1 MKSNMENTGKKLKF
15 SIGEVTYGSTTGVY
29 RNIAVDGR
37 EVATFC
43 NEDDATLFA
52 DALSTIQKFGL
63 MPSELIDK
71 VEKLQ
76 AFKDYVHD
84 RLDKMD
90 VEKDPESIHKEAG
103 CRIGGRLDILQQQ
116 RDELLELLA
125 HMRPIYKEDSDLF
138 YKYENKKDELI
149 YKNKRT

>member
-1 MKSNMENTGKKLKF
+1 MENTGKKLKF

-43 NEDDATLFA
+43 NEDDSTLFA
-52 DALSTIQKFGL
+52 DALTTVQKCGL
-63 MPSELIDK
+63 MPSEL
-71 VEKLQ
+71 
-76 AFKDYVHD
+76 
-84 RLDKMD
+84 M
-90 VEKDPESIHKEAG
+90 
-103 CRIGGRLDILQQQ
+103 QQ